1 MHEVK
6 RSGRN
11 DARFFAQEMSTCLPE
26 RLALENDLRNAVERR
41 ELELHYQP
49 KVDLRSGRTSGTEAL
64 VRWRHP
70 RKGLLPPAQFIP
82 LAEEIGVI
90 APLGV
95 WVLREACR
103 QSKAWQDEGLPPL
116 RVAVNI
122 SASQLRQD
130 LLNDVADALKDSRL
144 EPKWLELEITESVV
158 MQNASESIGMLERL
172 SGMGIHLSIDDFGTG
187 YSSLSYLKR
196 FPLSTLKIDG
206 SFIQDIS
213 RNHQDAAIVRAIVAL
228 AHSLR
233 LMVVAEGVENEA
245 QLHCVRSLGSDEYQ
259 GFLHSEPLP
268 AFEFGRFLKAGLGL
282 PLLGSLAA
290 PAA

>member
-1 MHEVK
+1 LRITASVGVSIYPLHGESAEALISNADAAMHEVK

-103 QSKAWQDEGLPPL
+103 QSKAWQDDGLPPL

-122 SASQLRQD
+122 SASQLRQNLFD
-130 LLNDVADALKDSRL
+130 DVAAALKDSGL
-144 EPKWLELEITESVV
+144 APKWLELEITESVV

-213 RNHQDAAIVRAIVAL
+213 RNHQDAAIVQAIVAL

-233 LMVVAEGVENEA
+233 LLVVAEGV
-245 QLHCVRSLGSDEYQ
+245 
-259 GFLHSEPLP
+259 
-268 AFEFGRFLKAGLGL
+268 
-282 PLLGSLAA
+282 
-290 PAA
+290 